1 MCKVSD
7 PDGLTPDRRLV
18 HHVRKRPWLALIP
31 APCAL
36 WQDQPVTCLRRG
48 VWIQHPTW
56 QGPAPGRMVPVLGD
70 RAPGGSSSPLMVQ
83 PPAMV
88 ASRWPPNGSRPP
100 AQAPA
105 MAPRRTAKEGLGT
118 EIADTRVPQG
128 SPGDPSKGPRRVSH
142 KGTLEAGPAGSAGA
156 GGKPAPGL
164 PRGTRVPVAPPGS
177 PLGTDGAWAK
187 WGIGSGL
194 RDQRQMRRCEPPSL
208 A

>member
-7 PDGLTPDRRLV
+7 PEGLTPDRRLV
-18 HHVRKRPWLALIP
+18 HHVRKMPWLALIP
-31 APCAL
+31 APSGACEST
-36 WQDQPVTCLRRG
+36 PVTCLRRG

-70 RAPGGSSSPLMVQ
+70 RAPGGPSSPLMVQ

-118 EIADTRVPQG
+118 EIAVTRVPQG

-142 KGTLEAGPAGSAGA
+142 KGPSRQAR
-156 GGKPAPGL
+156 PGL
-164 PRGTRVPVAPPGS
+164 PGPEENRPLGCREAPAYPSHPRVS
-177 PLGTDGAWAK
+177 PGTDGAW
-187 WGIGSGL
+187 L
-194 RDQRQMRRCEPPSL
+194 N
-208 A
+208 